1 MNVVNA
7 ETVQQQGILD
17 TVKEKV
23 NLSGLLEKVQDSRGI
38 IMDAIIYGGVGF
50 LFGYLIKRYINAVI
64 TAILMTT
71 ALFVMQQF
79 NVVTV
84 IIHWEV
90 IYDLCGITQ
99 VMKLLGDNI
108 MPFVFEWAK
117 ANVFLVV
124 SWLIGFL
131 IGIKVG

>member
-1 MNVVNA
+1 MNAGNA
-7 ETVQQQGILD
+7 ESVQQQGIFD

-23 NLSGLLEKVQDSRGI
+23 NFAGLLDKMQDSRGFI
-38 IMDAIIYGGVGF
+38 VDAVIYGGVGF

-64 TAILMTT
+64 TAILMVT

-79 NVVTV
+79 SIVTV
-84 IIHWEV
+84 TVHWEV

-124 SWLIGFL
+124 SWVVGFL
-131 IGIKVG
+131 VGIKVG